1 MAYLVSLTERAL
13 SDLAYLYEWTGA
25 ETSEAAT
32 EWYNGLEDAIFSL
45 EQRPARCPVTP
56 ESPKYRHLLYGHKPH
71 VYRTIYQVLEKRKEV
86 IVLHIRHG
94 AMRAFKPEE
103 LR

>member
-13 SDLAYLYEWTGA
+13 SDLAYLYEWIGA
-25 ETSEAAT
+25 ETNEAAIQ
-32 EWYNGLEDAIFSL
+32 WYIGLEEAIFSL
-45 EQRPARCPVTP
+45 EERPARCPVTP
-56 ESPKYRHLLYGHKPH
+56 ESKKYRHLLYGHKPH
-71 VYRTIYQVLEKRKEV
+71 AYRGIYQVLEKQKEV
-86 IVLHIRHG
+86 VVLHIRNG

>member
-13 SDLAYLYEWTGA
+13 SDLVYLYEWVGA
-25 ETSEAAT
+25 ATSEAAT
-32 EWYNGLEDAIFSL
+32 EWYNGLEDAIFSS
-45 EQRPARCPVTP
+45 EERPARCPLTP

-71 VYRTIYQVLEKRKEV
+71 VYRTIYQVLDKQKEV
-86 IVLHIRHG
+86 VVLHIRHG
-94 AMRAFKPEE
+94 AMRALKPGE